1 MKRREALKNI
11 GLAAGIAVAT
21 PSVLSILQSCT
32 SDAATWQPSFFTSE
46 EGALLKGITDTILP
60 KTDTP
65 SASEVNVAEFL
76 DKYVNEVLM
85 EEEQAQSRKS
95 MESLLELVKE
105 NYGTNI
111 SKLTEDNYKD
121 LLDNH
126 MKLRGEE
133 GRDNPISQFLNQIK
147 GQSIWAYRNSE
158 LVGETILPYD
168 PIPGQ
173 AYCGDLQE
181 LTGGKSWSL

>member
-32 SDAATWQPSFFTSE
+32 SDANTWQPLFFTSE
-46 EGALLKGITDTILP
+46 EGALLKGITNTILP

-76 DKYVNEVLM
+76 DRYVNDILM
-85 EEEQAQSRKS
+85 EDEQAESRKA
-95 MESLLELVKE
+95 MESLLGMVKE
-105 NYGTNI
+105 IYGAI
-111 SKLTEDNYKD
+111 SKLTDDNYKD

-126 MKLRGEE
+126 MKMRGEE
-133 GRDNPISQFLNQIK
+133 GGDHPISQFLNQIK
-147 GQSIWAYRNSE
+147 SQSIWAYRNTE

>member
-11 GLAAGIAVAT
+11 GLAAGIAVTT
-21 PSVLSILQSCT
+21 PSALSILQSCQ
-32 SDAATWQPSFFTSE
+32 SDAAAWRPSFFTSE
-46 EGALLKGITDTILP
+46 EGALLKGITNTILP

-85 EEEQAQSRKS
+85 EEEQAKSRKS
-95 MESLLELVKE
+95 MESLLNLVKD

-111 SKLTEDNYKD
+111 SKLTEANYKD

-126 MKLRGEE
+126 MKLIGEE

-147 GQSIWAYRNSE
+147 SQSIWAYRNSE

>member
-32 SDAATWQPSFFTSE
+32 SDTATWQPLFFTSE
-46 EGALLKGITDTILP
+46 EGTLLKGIIDTILP
-60 KTDTP
+60 KTNTP

-85 EEEQAQSRKS
+85 EDEQEQSKKA
-95 MESLLELVKE
+95 MQSLLNLVKE
-105 NYGTNI
+105 SYSTNI
-111 SKLTEDNYKD
+111 TKLTEDNYKD

-126 MKLRGEE
+126 MKLRGEK
-133 GRDNPISQFLNQIK
+133 GSDNPNSQFLNQIK
-147 GQSIWAYRNSE
+147 SQSIWAYRNSE

-181 LTGGKSWSL
+181 LTGGMSWSL